1 MVDAV
6 LSDDEVQARLGDTS
20 AWVLLDGALHRELTF
35 ADFTEAFAFM
45 TRVAAAAERL
55 DHHPDWS
62 NAWNKVVI
70 DISSHAAGGITE
82 RCFALA
88 DAVDQALA

>member
-1 MVDAV
+1 M
-6 LSDDEVQARLGDTS
+6 LTDDEVADRLRERPGWRLD
-20 AWVLLDGALHRELTF
+20 DGALHKELLFEDF
-35 ADFTEAFAFM
+35 AAAFAFM
-45 TRVAAAAERL
+45 TRVAYAAERL

-62 NAWNKVVI
+62 NSWNAVVI

-88 DAVDQALA
+88 DAIDAAAASG